1 MKKIFF
7 SIISFLAFGL
17 MAQAQVTFTPG
28 TFTAEDQV
36 TLTVDVTGN
45 RGGSMENQPEAYI
58 WIFANVSG
66 RGTPTDG
73 VVNTAWSNSPAAA
86 KMTKIGPNRY
96 TYTFTPTAMFG
107 RAPGELFDFGFLVKA
122 KDGSRQTDD
131 FKPFAFDPLIF
142 TPNKLRIFPLKVGR
156 EDVVTM
162 NFEPRLGSTVEEQ
175 RMTPVSATVTMY
187 DNTGAQVGSPLNI
200 NAQQTSD
207 GIWSATF
214 IPVNSFTAPAG
225 RKLQRFTYKFNGTVF
240 STTGAPQTVSSSE
253 ASVEFIEMK

>member
-17 MAQAQVTFTPG
+17 MAQAQVTFSPA

-36 TLTVDVTGN
+36 TLTVDVTGS
-45 RGGSMENQPEAYI
+45 RGGAMENQPEAYI

-66 RGTPTDG
+66 RGTPKDG
-73 VVNTAWSNSPAAA
+73 IVNTAWGNSPAAA
-86 KMTKIGPNRY
+86 KMTKIGPNKY
-96 TYTFTPTAMFG
+96 TYTFTPTTMFQL
-107 RAPGELFDFGFLVKA
+107 APGELFDFGFLVKA

-131 FKPFAFDPLIF
+131 FKPFTFDPLIF

-187 DNTGAQVGSPLNI
+187 DDAGAQVGSPLTI
-200 NAQQTSD
+200 TARQAFQ

-225 RKLQRFTYKFNGTVF
+225 RKLKRFTYKFNGTVF
-240 STTGAPQTVSSSE
+240 GPTGTPQTVTTSE